1 LRAALQKTASE
12 EKRMG
17 KTKSNLEKV
26 LKAGKFAVTAEAGP
40 PRGAKPEVV
49 REKAKILKGVVD
61 ACNVTDNQTSVVRM
75 CSMAACKILLEEG
88 IDAVMQMV
96 CRDRNRIA
104 AQSDILGGA
113 SLGIHNLLCLSGDHQ
128 VFGDH
133 PQSKNVFDL
142 DSVQLLKIAK
152 DMRDEAR
159 FAGGKDIDGPP
170 NMFIGAAANP
180 FADPFKIQ
188 VPRLAKKIA
197 AGAQFI
203 QTQCIFNLDKFKEFM
218 KGVRDRGLHQ
228 KTYILAGITPLK
240 SAGMAKYMATK
251 VAGMDVPEDIIKRME
266 GVDKAKQKEEG
277 IKIAVETIQRLK
289 RISGVAGVH
298 IMAIEWEEAVPEIV
312 QKAKLQT
319 VQKSARKSK

>member
-1 LRAALQKTASE
+1 
-12 EKRMG
+12 MG

-104 AQSDILGGA
+104 AQSDILGAA
-113 SLGIHNLLCLSGDHQ
+113 SLGINNLLCLSGDHQ

-133 PQSKNVFDL
+133 PQSKNVFDI

-159 FAGGKDIDGPP
+159 FAGGKDVDGPP

-218 KGVRDRGLHQ
+218 KGVRDRGLHE

-251 VAGMDVPEDIIKRME
+251 VAGMDVPEDVIKRME

>member
-1 LRAALQKTASE
+1 MS
-12 EKRMG
+12 

-40 PRGAKPEVV
+40 PRGARPEVIV
-49 REKAKILKGVVD
+49 EKAKILKGMVD

-75 CSMAACKILLEEG
+75 CSMAACKILKDEG

-104 AQSDILGGA
+104 AQSDILGAA
-113 SLGIHNLLCLSGDHQ
+113 SLGISNLLCLSGDHQ
-128 VFGDH
+128 IFGDH

-142 DSVQLLKIAK
+142 DSIQLLKVAT
-152 DMRDEAR
+152 DLRDKSR
-159 FAGGKDIDGPP
+159 FSGGKDVDGPP
-170 NMFIGAAANP
+170 QMFIGGAANP

-188 VPRLAKKIA
+188 VPRLAKKVA

-218 KGVRDRGLHQ
+218 KGVRDRGLHE

-251 VAGMDVPEDIIKRME
+251 VAGMDVPEAVIKRME
-266 GVDKAKQKEEG
+266 GVAKEKQKAEG
-277 IKIAVETIQRLK
+277 IKIAVETIQKLK
-289 RISGVAGVH
+289 RVPGVSGVH

-312 QKAKLQT
+312 KLAKLQ
-319 VQKSARKSK
+319 QAAKKGK